1 MSGQNHFAQ
10 LPRQNFSP
18 ESKLPKRRYRLRP
31 PPVAADKKPSAALS
45 TLPVKWV
52 SLLPK
57 SKELSE
63 ECVATK
69 VANWH
74 ESKRK
79 LGNDPNNTKWS
90 RNTDSFGQKILRAQG
105 WQPGQYLGAKDAPHA
120 EWHTEA
126 NSAHIRV
133 VLKDDNLGLGAKRN
147 NGDECTG
154 LDAFQHL
161 LGRLNGKSDEILETE
176 RKAREDMKLSLYV
189 ERKLGT
195 IRFVKGGWLVGD
207 QVKDRPSDGDAEPQG
222 ISAPENPKNPAED
235 SGESELAPK
244 KPKKQKAGLDTD
256 MEGEKMRKKEK
267 KSRKRKADSEVE
279 ADNDGARK
287 KDKKSKKRR
296 SESEGADTEP
306 PATLKSS
313 KRKKDREVVAE
324 DSSRS
329 TSVAV
334 SQMAE
339 SPDEDAN
346 SARETRRGKK
356 EKKKDKKDRKDRK
369 EKKEKRRKAKAS
381 SNSDAESGD
390 SISRERKRRK
400 DDGALAKVT
409 EPSDPTP
416 AESNLSTP
424 GGSGYSTPVPTGP
437 SRYLARSRFI
447 AQKKMAFTDSS
458 ALNQVRLLAFQ
469 HFITAYLANFDKIF
483 MIKS

>member
-1 MSGQNHFAQ
+1 MG
-10 LPRQNFSP
+10 L
-18 ESKLPKRRYRLRP
+18 
-31 PPVAADKKPSAALS
+31 AAAK
-45 TLPVKWV
+45 
-52 SLLPK
+52 
-57 SKELSE
+57 
-63 ECVATK
+63 
-69 VANWH
+69 N
-74 ESKRK
+74 KRK

-161 LGRLNGKSDEILETE
+161 LGRLNGKSDETLETE
-176 RKAREDMKLSLYV
+176 RKVREDMRLSLYV

-207 QVKDRPSDGDAEPQG
+207 QVKDKPSDEDAEPQG
-222 ISAPENPKNPAED
+222 SFVPDAPKDSAED
-235 SGESELAPK
+235 SGEPELAPK
-244 KPKKQKAGLDTD
+244 KPKKQKAGRDTD
-256 MEGEKMRKKEK
+256 MDGEEMRKKEK
-267 KSRKRKADSEVE
+267 KSKKRKADSEVE
-279 ADNDGARK
+279 ADNEGARK

-296 SESEGADTEP
+296 SESEEVDTEP
-306 PATLKSS
+306 PAALKSS
-313 KRKKDREVVAE
+313 KRKKGKEMVAE
-324 DSSRS
+324 DSSRN
-329 TSVAV
+329 TSIAV

-339 SPDEDAN
+339 FPDEDAN
-346 SARETRRGKK
+346 SARETRRG
-356 EKKKDKKDRKDRK
+356 RK
-369 EKKEKRRKAKAS
+369 EKKRKRRIERTKKRKKEKRKAKAS
-381 SNSDAESGD
+381 SDSGPESGD
-390 SISRERKRRK
+390 SISREKKRRK
-400 DDGALAKVT
+400 DDNALANVT
-409 EPSDPTP
+409 ELSDPTA
-416 AESNLSTP
+416 AESSLSTP

-469 HFITAYLANFDKIF
+469 HSITI
-483 MIKS
+483 